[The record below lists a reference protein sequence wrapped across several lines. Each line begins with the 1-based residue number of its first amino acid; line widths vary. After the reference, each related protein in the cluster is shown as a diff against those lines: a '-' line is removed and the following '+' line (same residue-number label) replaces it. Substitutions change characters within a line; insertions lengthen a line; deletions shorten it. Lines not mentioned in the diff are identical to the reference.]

1 MIQWEEKYLPFL
13 MMAIYDDVKIT
24 INLNELVEIR
34 AKLLTQYEDY
44 SKAVSTGEYLDGS
57 DIDRIAA
64 QLRET
69 LTWDTLYHMIDGA
82 ILDYMG
88 LRSAVTEHKTHYG
101 ERTIE
106 TIELT
111 MEKEKKERE
120 KEFKKN
126 FEMVKLESS
135 AWTLDVPMRKKK

>member
-1 MIQWEEKYLPFL
+1 
-13 MMAIYDDVKIT
+13 MAINDDIKIT

-57 DIDRIAA
+57 DIDRIAT

>member
-1 MIQWEEKYLPFL
+1 V
-13 MMAIYDDVKIT
+13 AIYDDVKIT
-24 INLNELVEIR
+24 INLNELVEAR

-44 SKAVSTGEYLDGS
+44 SNAIATGEYLDGN
-57 DIDRIAA
+57 DIDRIAV

-69 LTWDTLYHMIDGA
+69 LTWDALYFMVDGA

-88 LRSAVTEHKTHYG
+88 LKNPNKPNYG
-101 ERTIE
+101 ERSIE
-106 TIELT
+106 SLDIT

-126 FEMVKLESS
+126 FDMVKLKSS
-135 AWTLDVPMRKKK
+135 SWEIDVPVRKKE

>member
-1 MIQWEEKYLPFL
+1 
-13 MMAIYDDVKIT
+13 MAIYDDVKIT

-44 SKAVSTGEYLDGS
+44 SKAVSTGEYLDGG
-57 DIDRIAA
+57 DIDKIAT

-88 LRSAVTEHKTHYG
+88 LKNPNKPNYG
-101 ERTIE
+101 ERSIE

-135 AWTLDVPMRKKK
+135 AWTLDVPMRKSK